1 MSAKIADFMA
11 TLSSQEPPAG
21 LLERILQKIQDLK
34 ALRRLKQRL
43 FLFACGLA
51 CSFTL
56 VILGMNILSAE
67 RGGTAFWHYFSL
79 VFTDTDIVL
88 AYWQD
93 VLFNLLESIP
103 VLNIMAA
110 LTVIFFCLG
119 LVRLAVEYRSTTH
132 HHLHLT

>member
-1 MSAKIADFMA
+1 
-11 TLSSQEPPAG
+11 
-21 LLERILQKIQDLK
+21 
-34 ALRRLKQRL
+34 
-43 FLFACGLA
+43 
-51 CSFTL
+51 
-56 VILGMNILSAE
+56 
-67 RGGTAFWHYFSL
+67 